1 MSAQSEL
8 AAYESATFE
17 NLLATHVAATPDR
30 TAYYLDDTP
39 ITWAQLEGSTVSA
52 ANALLSVGVEPGNA
66 VALFGMG
73 CPEWLA
79 VWLATPRIG
88 ALSVP
93 VNIMFKGDWCA
104 STNMPADANCS
115 DAVALGAKFAAS
127 SVKIN
132 N

>member
-1 MSAQSEL
+1 MSANEL
-8 AAYESATFE
+8 AAYESATFQ

-30 TAYYLDDTP
+30 TAYYLDDAA
-39 ITWAQLEGSTVSA
+39 ITWSELEQSTVSA

-66 VALFGMG
+66 VALFSAG

-93 VNIMFKGDWCA
+93 INIMFKGD
-104 STNMPADANCS
+104 
-115 DAVALGAKFAAS
+115 
-127 SVKIN
+127 
-132 N
+132 